1 MRIGTKSRCL
11 FLLAKGLLC
20 LVVANSSIAQQMN
33 TLGDAPET
41 SAKVATDAEERTERD
56 GWVPPDIDAV
66 RPPVAKEAACAL
78 RDVISKA
85 GTRVEEFV
93 DNLNRLTATETI
105 QTQTVNHSGTLHHPE
120 IQRSEYAVSARRE
133 PDGNVLL
140 EEYRG
145 RSMNNAPEPSSDH
158 VAVGGAFSLL
168 LIFHPYHAKDFQMSC
183 EGLGS
188 WHGQP
193 AWQIRFEEQSRHM
206 SAFGI
211 DGKEYLLRLR
221 GRAWILADS
230 YQVGRV
236 ETDLVETIPEIR
248 LRLQHE
254 IIEYSRGSFPGTN
267 VMMWVPSSVELYMD
281 FRGHRFYRR
290 HSYMD
295 FQLFSVKVHQEFGE
309 IR

>member
-1 MRIGTKSRCL
+1 
-11 FLLAKGLLC
+11 
-20 LVVANSSIAQQMN
+20 MN
-33 TLGDAPET
+33 TLGDAPKA

-56 GWVPPDIDAV
+56 GWVPPDIDAI
-66 RPPVAKEAACAL
+66 RPPVAKEATCAL
-78 RDVISKA
+78 QDVISTA

-105 QTQTVNHSGTLHHPE
+105 QTQTVSHSGTLKHPE
-120 IQRSEYAVSARRE
+120 IQRAEYVVSARQE
-133 PDGNVLL
+133 PDGNVHL

-145 RSMNNAPEPSSDH
+145 RNMNKAPERSSDH
-158 VAVGGAFSLL
+158 VAVGGAFSFL
-168 LIFHPYHAKDFQMSC
+168 LIFHPYYAKDFQNYAKDFQMSC

-193 AWQIRFEEQSRHM
+193 AWQIRFEEQSSHM
-206 SAFGI
+206 SGLGV

-236 ETDLVETIPEIR
+236 ETDLVETVPEIR

-267 VMMWVPSSVELYMD
+267 VTMWLPSSAELYMD
-281 FRGHRFYRR
+281 FRGHRFYRHLR
-290 HSYMD
+290 YMD
-295 FQLFSVKVHQEFGE
+295 FQLFSVKVHQEFGG

>member
-11 FLLAKGLLC
+11 FLLAHGLLC

-33 TLGDAPET
+33 TLGDAPEA

-66 RPPVAKEAACAL
+66 RPPVAKEATCAL
-78 RDVISKA
+78 QDVISTA
-85 GTRVEEFV
+85 GTRTEEFV
-93 DNLNRLTATETI
+93 DNLNRLTATESV
-105 QTQTVNHSGTLHHPE
+105 QTQTVSHSGTLQHPE
-120 IQRSEYAVSARRE
+120 IQRAQYVVSARRE
-133 PDGNVLL
+133 PDGNVHL

-158 VAVGGAFSLL
+158 VAVGGAFSFL

-193 AWQIRFEEQSRHM
+193 AWQIRFEEQSSHM
-206 SAFGI
+206 SGLGV

-267 VMMWVPSSVELYMD
+267 VMMWLPSSVELYMD

-290 HSYMD
+290 LSYMD
-295 FQLFSVKVHQEFGE
+295 FQLFSVKVHQEFGG